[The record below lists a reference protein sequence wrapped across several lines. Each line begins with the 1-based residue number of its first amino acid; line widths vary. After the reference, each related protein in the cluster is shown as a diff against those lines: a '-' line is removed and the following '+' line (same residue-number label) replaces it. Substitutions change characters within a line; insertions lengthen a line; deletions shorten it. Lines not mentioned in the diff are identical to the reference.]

1 MRGLATG
8 TEAPRGGTPGGTMEI
23 VDATTA
29 ATGTCSTTDEDLAAT
44 TDVIATATHVAK
56 AAKTP
61 PTELATTMI

>member
-1 MRGLATG
+1 
-8 TEAPRGGTPGGTMEI
+8 MEI